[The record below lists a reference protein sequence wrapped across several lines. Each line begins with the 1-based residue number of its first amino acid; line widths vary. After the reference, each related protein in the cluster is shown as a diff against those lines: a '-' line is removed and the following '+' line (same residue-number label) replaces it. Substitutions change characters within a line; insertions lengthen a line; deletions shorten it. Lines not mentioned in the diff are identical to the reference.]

1 MRLRA
6 PLSLA
11 LAGALVLVSGA
22 CSSLTDSDAVTVNGV
37 GISRQSLERE
47 LEAASENSGYQEVL
61 ERQVQTDAPGEGEGT
76 FDSGFV
82 AGLLSLRVYFQLIE
96 AGLDERGVAV
106 SDDDLLAARE
116 QLEGGLPDPALLDD
130 IGTGVRDD
138 LIRRFALINVLGR
151 ELGGVT
157 EEAERAI
164 YDQDPTAYDE
174 ACVSHILVGLEG
186 RTAEA
191 AKARADDLAA
201 QLAAGADFTELA
213 TTQSDDTTAAA
224 AGGDLQ
230 CGGRG
235 RFVPAF
241 DDVVFELPVDQVSPP
256 VETQF
261 GYHLIKVTQRRPL
274 TFEQA
279 KPTIESQLNAQS
291 GEAVTDFVVEESCG
305 ADVEVN
311 VRYGQWD
318 VEGCGD
324 AAAGPARVVPSEG
337 PTTTTGPAPAEPA
350 DEAPP
355 GQ

>member
-11 LAGALVLVSGA
+11 LAGALILVSGA
-22 CSSLTDSDAVTVNGV
+22 CSSLSDSDAVTVNGV
-37 GISRQSLERE
+37 GISRSSLERE
-47 LEAASENSGYQEVL
+47 LDAASENSGYQDVL
-61 ERQVQTDAPGEGEGT
+61 EAQVQTDAPGEGEGT

-82 AGLLSLRVYFQLIE
+82 AGLLSLRVYFQLIQ
-96 AGLDERGVAV
+96 AGLDDRGVTV

-116 QLEGGLPDPALLDD
+116 RLEGGLPDPAVLDD
-130 IGTGVRDD
+130 IEPAVRDE
-138 LIRRFALINVLGR
+138 LIHRFALIEVLGR

-157 EEAERAI
+157 EEAARAI
-164 YDQDPTAYDE
+164 YDQDPSAYDE
-174 ACVSHILVGLEG
+174 ACVSHILVGLDG
-186 RTAEA
+186 RTAEE

-213 TTQSDDTTAAA
+213 TTQSDDATAAA

-235 RFVPAF
+235 RFVPEF
-241 DDVVFELPVDQVSPP
+241 DDAAFQLPVGQVSAPI
-256 VETQF
+256 ETQF

-274 TFEQA
+274 TFDEA
-279 KPTIESQLNAQS
+279 RATIESQLSAQS
-291 GEAVTDFVVEESCG
+291 GAAVTDFVVQESCG

-318 VEGCGD
+318 AAGCG
-324 AAAGPARVVPSEG
+324 AAGASPARIVPSES
-337 PTTTTGPAPAEPA
+337 PTTTAPATTVPA
-350 DEAPP
+350 DEAPA